1 MKVMR
6 MADDVMNSSGNE
18 LPRQS
23 AGNGRM
29 TGNAA
34 GVNRTSGSST
44 GVYPGAYPGGLSRAQ
59 RLNNVSSGGE
69 SRPGGGK
76 EPEKG
81 NGGETGDNKVKV
93 KNRTKETWPEEDE
106 EEKRFPT
113 WARVAFWLFRKSIVP
128 VIMVVMLLAGLY
140 IGYVYLGKSSKDDVF
155 EWSTWQ
161 HLYDLIFAES

>member
-6 MADDVMNSSGNE
+6 MTDDAMNSNGNE

-34 GVNRTSGSST
+34 GGNRTSDSPT
-44 GVYPGAYPGGLSRAQ
+44 GVYPGVNPGGHLRRQ
-59 RLNNVSSGGE
+59 RLNSSSGSDSAPGE
-69 SRPGGGK
+69 GK
-76 EPEKG
+76 SPEKG
-81 NGGETGDNKVKV
+81 KSAEAGDSKVKA
-93 KNRTKETWPEEDE
+93 KSRTKETWPEEDE

>member
-1 MKVMR
+1 MT
-6 MADDVMNSSGNE
+6 DDVMNSSGNE

-34 GVNRTSGSST
+34 GGSRTSGSPT
-44 GVYPGAYPGGLSRAQ
+44 GVYPGAIPGGLSRAQ
-59 RLNNVSSGGE
+59 RLNSVSSGDGG
-69 SRPGGGK
+69 SGLSGGK
-76 EPEKG
+76 VPEKG
-81 NGGETGDNKVKV
+81 NGGETGDNKV

-106 EEKRFPT
+106 EEKRFPI